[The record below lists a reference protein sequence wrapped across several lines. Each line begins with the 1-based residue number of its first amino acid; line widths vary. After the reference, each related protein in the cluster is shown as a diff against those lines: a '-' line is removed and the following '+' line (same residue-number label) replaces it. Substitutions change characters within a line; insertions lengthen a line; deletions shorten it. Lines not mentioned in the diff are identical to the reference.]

1 MAKILAMGGTHRP
14 GSSNELAL
22 MAVAKQCESLGAQV
36 DVFSGPDLADF
47 PMFGTP
53 ASFEYARGRELAE
66 AAHGADAV
74 LIASPGYHGG
84 ISGLIKNALD
94 YFELLADRQPT
105 YLENKA
111 VGVIA
116 TAYGSQ
122 AAMSTLQSLRT
133 TVHALR
139 GWPTPLGI
147 AAVCSGDSFA
157 DNGVLKDEKLRDQ
170 TAILAQQLCHGAPLV
185 SA

>member
-1 MAKILAMGGTHRP
+1 MARILALGGTHRA
-14 GSSNELAL
+14 GSSTEMA
-22 MAVAKQCESLGAQV
+22 MRAVARHCQEHGAQIEIIA
-36 DVFSGPDLADF
+36 GPELADF
-47 PMFGTP
+47 PIFGTA
-53 ASFEYARGRELAE
+53 ASETHARGHELAM
-66 AAHGADAV
+66 AAYGADAI

-84 ISGLIKNALD
+84 ISGLVKNALD
-94 YFELLADRQPT
+94 YLELLSGHTPA

-111 VGVIA
+111 VGLIA

-139 GWPTPLGI
+139 GWPTPLGV
-147 AAVCSGDSFA
+147 AAVCQSSSFDA
-157 DNGVLKDEKLRDQ
+157 EGHPMDTKLGGQ
-170 TAILAQQLCHGAPLV
+170 LTILAEQLLQGAEMI